1 MKEYVHYSQRIG
13 ITEAGEPAFNL
24 DLFEHLYEG
33 NIIITKRLT
42 NKLIDK
48 LLENKERIILH
59 LTCTGHGG
67 TILEPLVPTAEKT
80 HEQLKKLLEGG
91 FPVKQV
97 VLRIDPILPTVE
109 GRHIAYNVA
118 KLFSDCGIKRLRFS
132 VLDMYKHVKERFEKA
147 NYSIPYT
154 SFHASNTARQTVLR
168 GLNAIADKYGYTIEA
183 CAEPGI
189 ESCPC
194 LSQKDIVL
202 LGLSEK
208 IKLYSSA
215 QQRKNCKCPVNKS
228 ELIKKG
234 KPHRCENACLYC
246 FWKDEG

>member
-1 MKEYVHYSQRIG
+1 MKEYVPHSQRVG

-24 DLFEHLYEG
+24 DLFEHLYDA

-42 NKLIDK
+42 DKLITK
-48 LLENKERIILH
+48 LIENKEKVILH
-59 LTCTGHGG
+59 LTCTGHGSS
-67 TILEPLVPTAEKT
+67 ILEPLVPTAEKT
-80 HEQLKKLLEGG
+80 HEQLKKLLSLG

-97 VLRIDPILPTVE
+97 VLRIDPIIPTAE
-109 GRHIAYNVA
+109 GRRLAYEVT

-132 VLDMYKHVKERFEKA
+132 VLDLYEHVKERFNKA

-154 SFHASNTARQTVLR
+154 SFHASTNARNIILQ
-168 GLNAIADKYGYTIEA
+168 GLQALAETYGYTVEA

-194 LSQKDIVL
+194 LSNKDIEI
-202 LGLSEK
+202 LGLAGK
-208 IKLYSSA
+208 INLFSSA
-215 QQRKNCKCPVNKS
+215 QQRKNCGCPANKR
-228 ELIKKG
+228 ELIRKG

-246 FWKDEG
+246 FWKDE